1 MHGGFENETPNIP
14 TNSIMKLDLLQLFA
28 KAPTFLAKLEQNAG
42 QKNKNSKSDRSTSQS
57 DNSDGRQSTP
67 PMQNLVKMK
76 NKIKLDRA
84 EVEAKPGA
92 GKTVQMTLTKLEES
106 KTASVSPQ

>member
-14 TNSIMKLDLLQLFA
+14 TSTIMKLDLLQLFA
-28 KAPTFLAKLEQNAG
+28 KTPTFLAKLEQTAG
-42 QKNKNSKSDRSTSQS
+42 AKNKVAKSDRSTSQS
-57 DNSDGRQSTP
+57 DNSEGRQATP
-67 PMQNLVKMK
+67 PMQNLVRMK

-92 GKTVQMTLTKLEES
+92 GKV
-106 KTASVSPQ
+106 V